1 MEIEP
6 IEGSEKH
13 HVAMHSPA
21 DIWASKIAERLEAR
35 ATESVPESA
44 KAFSVPADV
53 ASSEPASASGSP
65 VTSPA
70 AAAAVMYS
78 PAVLALA
85 ASAQMYSAQG
95 VVSQLGGSASWKRD
109 HEHPNDIK
117 PVSRVEGNGSHSV

>member
-13 HVAMHSPA
+13 QVTSNSPA
-21 DIWASKIAERLEAR
+21 GIWAAKIAEKLEAR
-35 ATESVPESA
+35 STESVPDST
-44 KAFSVPADV
+44 KAFSVPSDLV
-53 ASSEPASASGSP
+53 SPEPSATSASP
-65 VTSPA
+65 AVTPA
-70 AAAAVMYS
+70 AAAVYS

-109 HEHPNDIK
+109 HAHPNDIK
-117 PVSRVEGNGSHSV
+117 AVSRVEGNSSQSV